1 MEKKNSNSYN
11 GIGTGYVSIM
21 MIFTMLCLTVLSVL
35 SLKASSSG
43 YEMNRMS
50 AEFTADYY
58 SADTKAK
65 EILST
70 IDEIAYNSHKAGFFE
85 EEFIESD
92 FPDGVKINSSKDGF
106 VAEYYVP
113 INEKTSL
120 FVSVLFYN
128 SEKNGERFEILK
140 WNTTSD
146 NNEYPEQ
153 TLNVWDGE
161 F

>member
-1 MEKKNSNSYN
+1 
-11 GIGTGYVSIM
+11 
-21 MIFTMLCLTVLSVL
+21 
-35 SLKASSSG
+35 
-43 YEMNRMS
+43 
-50 AEFTADYY
+50 
-58 SADTKAK
+58 
-65 EILST
+65 
-70 IDEIAYNSHKAGFFE
+70 
-85 EEFIESD
+85 
-92 FPDGVKINSSKDGF
+92 VKINSSKGGF